1 MVRELV
7 GSAAGALA
15 WFRGGAWPRQVF
27 LVLAG
32 TVFLAASAWIEVP
45 MVPVP
50 MTMQTFAVVLV
61 GAVYGW
67 RLGGATVAAYL
78 AQGAVGLP
86 FFAGGAAGAAHL
98 IGPTGGYLFAFVA
111 VAAAVGWCAE
121 RGLAKNA
128 VSAFAV
134 MLVGHLAILALGVSW
149 LATLTGM
156 GLPQAAAVGATPFLF
171 GMVLKSALAAACLR
185 LMARPRRTG

>member
-1 MVRELV
+1 MARDLAH
-7 GSAAGALA
+7 GDAPALA
-15 WFRGGAWPRQVF
+15 WFRGGRWPRRVL

-32 TVFLAASAWIEVP
+32 TMVLATSAWIEVP

-50 MTMQTFAVVLV
+50 MTMQTFAVVLI

-86 FFAGGAAGAAHL
+86 VFAGGAAGAAHL

-121 RGLAKNA
+121 RGLANNA
-128 VSAFAV
+128 PSAFAV
-134 MLVGHLAILALGVSW
+134 MLAGHLAILALGVSW
-149 LATLTGM
+149 LAALTGM
-156 GLPQAAAVGATPFLF
+156 GLAQAVAAGATPFLF

-185 LMARPRRTG
+185 LLARPRRTG

>member
-1 MVRELV
+1 MFREV
-7 GSAAGALA
+7 TYGGADALA
-15 WFRGGAWPRQVF
+15 WFRGGAWPRRIF

-32 TVFLAASAWIEVP
+32 TMFLAASAWIEVP

-67 RLGGATVAAYL
+67 RMGGATVAAYL
-78 AQGAVGLP
+78 AEGAVGLP
-86 FFAGGAAGAAHL
+86 VFAGGAAGAAHL
-98 IGPTGGYLFAFVA
+98 VGPTGGYLFAFVA

-121 RGLAKNA
+121 RGLARNA

-134 MLVGHLAILALGVSW
+134 MLAGHLAILALGVSW

-156 GLPQAAAVGATPFLF
+156 GLEQALAVGATPFLF
-171 GMVLKSALAAACLR
+171 GMVLKSGLAAACLR
-185 LMARPRRTG
+185 LLARPRRTG

>member
-1 MVRELV
+1 MVRELTN
-7 GSAAGALA
+7 GGAGALA
-15 WFRGGAWPRQVF
+15 WFRGGAWPRRVF

-50 MTMQTFAVVLV
+50 MTMQTFAVVLI

-86 FFAGGAAGAAHL
+86 VFAGGAFGAAHL
-98 IGPTGGYLFAFVA
+98 IGPTGGYLVAFVA

-134 MLVGHLAILALGVSW
+134 MVAGHLAILALGVAW
-149 LATLTGM
+149 LATVTGM
-156 GLPQAAAVGATPFLF
+156 GLQQAIAVGATPFLF

-185 LMARPRRTG
+185 LLARPRRTG

>member
-1 MVRELV
+1 MVGELAR
-7 GSAAGALA
+7 GGADALA
-15 WFRGGAWPRQVF
+15 WFRGGAWPRQLF

-32 TVFLAASAWIEVP
+32 TAFLAASAWIEVP

-50 MTMQTFAVVLV
+50 MTMQTFAVVLI

-78 AQGAVGLP
+78 AEGAVGLP
-86 FFAGGAAGAAHL
+86 VFAGGAAGAAHL

-111 VAAAVGWCAE
+111 VAALVGWCAE
-121 RGLAKNA
+121 RGLAGNA

-134 MLVGHLAILALGVSW
+134 MVAGHLAILALGVSW
-149 LATLTGM
+149 LAALAGM
-156 GLPQAAAVGATPFLF
+156 ELQQAVAVGATPFLF

-185 LMARPRRTG
+185 LLARPRRA

>member
-1 MVRELV
+1 MVRELAQ
-7 GSAAGALA
+7 GGAGALD
-15 WFRGGAWPRQVF
+15 WFRGGAWPRRLF
-27 LVLAG
+27 LVIAG
-32 TVFLAASAWIEVP
+32 TAFLAASAWIEVP

-67 RLGGATVAAYL
+67 RLGGATVAVYL

-86 FFAGGAAGAAHL
+86 VFAGGAFGAVHL

-111 VAAAVGWCAE
+111 VAALVGWCAE
-121 RGLAKNA
+121 RGLARNA
-128 VSAFAV
+128 ISAFAV
-134 MLVGHLAILALGVSW
+134 MLAGHVAILALGVSW
-149 LATLTGM
+149 LATLSGM
-156 GLPQAAAVGATPFLF
+156 GLGPAIAVGATPFLF

-185 LMARPRRTG
+185 LLARPRRAG

>member
-1 MVRELV
+1 MARDVAQPDR
-7 GSAAGALA
+7 AALE
-15 WFRGGAWPRQVF
+15 WFRGGSGSRRLV

-32 TVFLAASAWIEVP
+32 TAFLAACAWIEVP
-45 MVPVP
+45 MLPVP
-50 MTMQTFAVVLV
+50 MTMQTFAVVLI

-78 AQGAVGLP
+78 AEGAVGLP
-86 FFAGGAAGAAHL
+86 VFAGGAAGAQHL

-121 RGLAKNA
+121 RGLARNA
-128 VSAFAV
+128 VAGFAV
-134 MLVGHLAILALGVSW
+134 MLAGHLAILALGVAW
-149 LATLTGM
+149 LATFSGM
-156 GLPQAAAVGATPFLF
+156 GLEQAVAVGATPFVF

-185 LMARPRRTG
+185 LLARPRRTG